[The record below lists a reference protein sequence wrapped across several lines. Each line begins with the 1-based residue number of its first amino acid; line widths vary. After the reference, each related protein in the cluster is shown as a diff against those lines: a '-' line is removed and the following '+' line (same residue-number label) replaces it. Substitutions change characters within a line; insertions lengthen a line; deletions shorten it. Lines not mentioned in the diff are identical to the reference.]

1 MKTHETISEALGVE
15 YKPEVLPVKVEA
27 NAVVVNDNTEASQ
40 DQEEDYRLSRSTF
53 RNLIKKGGEAIDEL
67 YDLAKNSEH
76 PRSYEVLATLMKT
89 VSDTTKD
96 LYDLQKK
103 TKDLKQSGKNRPQDD
118 SRMNIEKGVVFVG
131 SPSELLKKVK
141 NNEDI

>member
-1 MKTHETISEALGVE
+1 MKPHEAISDALGVE
-15 YKPEVLPVKVEA
+15 YKPEVLPVKVEPA
-27 NAVVVNDNTEASQ
+27 PVVVNDNTEASQ
-40 DQEEDYRLSRSTF
+40 DQAEDYRLSRSTF

-103 TKDLKQSGKNRPQDD
+103 TKDLKQPDKGRPQDD
-118 SRMNIEKGVVFVG
+118 TRMNIEKAVFVG
-131 SPSELLKKVK
+131 SPSDLLKKIK
-141 NNEDI
+141 NNEDV

>member
-1 MKTHETISEALGVE
+1 MKTHEAISDALGVE
-15 YKPEVLPVKVEA
+15 YKPEVLPVKVEPA
-27 NAVVVNDNTEASQ
+27 PVVVNDNNETPQ
-40 DQEEDYRLSRSTF
+40 DQAEDYRLSRSTF
-53 RNLIKKGGEAIDEL
+53 RNLIKKGEEAIDEL

-103 TKDLKQSGKNRPQDD
+103 TKDLKQPDKSRPQDD
-118 SRMNIEKGVVFVG
+118 TRMNIEKAVFVG
-131 SPSELLKKVK
+131 SPSDLLKKIK
-141 NNEDI
+141 NNEDV

>member
-1 MKTHETISEALGVE
+1 MKTHEAISDALGVE
-15 YKPEVLPVKVEA
+15 YKPEVLPVKVEPA
-27 NAVVVNDNTEASQ
+27 PVVETDETPQ
-40 DQEEDYRLSRSTF
+40 DQAEDYRLSRSTF
-53 RNLIKKGGEAIDEL
+53 RNLIKKGEEAIDEL

-103 TKDLKQSGKNRPQDD
+103 TKDLKQPGKGRPQDD
-118 SRMNIEKGVVFVG
+118 TRMNIEKAVFVG
-131 SPSELLKKVK
+131 SPSDLLKKIK
-141 NNEDI
+141 NNEDV

>member
-103 TKDLKQSGKNRPQDD
+103 TKDLKQPDKARPQDD
-118 SRMNIEKGVVFVG
+118 TRMNIEKAVFVG
-131 SPSELLKKVK
+131 SPSDLLKKIK
-141 NNEDI
+141 NNEDV